1 MTREQAKECLSAL
14 RAATTDT
21 TDPMLREAL
30 ELAAKDAELRDWFD
44 RQREFDDI
52 LIEKLA
58 SIRPPEGLKENIL
71 HSLSEGSRPIRWKT
85 GWLAL
90 AATVLLAAL
99 LLNHQ
104 IDFFRGSSR
113 SFRQFSADAMA
124 VVSTKPAPKLDLETP
139 SLQIAEAYIDAHSAP
154 RMTHFPAKLQVM
166 PTAGCRVFLWQK
178 HPVSL
183 TCFHLPSGKLLHLV
197 VIRADAVGDS
207 GMPTGLYSADGWHLM
222 FQKKNGLILMWASQA
237 PMDEL
242 KQIIET

>member
-1 MTREQAKECLSAL
+1 MTREQAKEYLSAP
-14 RAATTDT
+14 RAATKDT
-21 TDPMLREAL
+21 TDPMLRAAL
-30 ELAAKDAELRDWFD
+30 ELAEKDTELRDWFA

-58 SIRPPEGLKENIL
+58 SIPPPEGLKESIL
-71 HSLSEGSRPIRWKT
+71 HSLNAGSRPIRWKG

-90 AATVLLAAL
+90 AATILLAAL

-113 SFRQFSADAMA
+113 SFRQFSSDALA
-124 VVSTKPAPKLDLETP
+124 VVSTKPAPQLDLETP
-139 SLQIAEAYIDAHSAP
+139 SLQTAEAYIDARSAP
-154 RMTHFPAKLQVM
+154 RLTQFPPKLQVM

-197 VIRADAVGDS
+197 VIQADAVGNS
-207 GMPTGLYSADGWHLM
+207 NMPTGLYAADGWHLM
-222 FQKKNGLILMWASQA
+222 FQKRNGLIVMWASQA

-242 KQIIET
+242 KQMIET